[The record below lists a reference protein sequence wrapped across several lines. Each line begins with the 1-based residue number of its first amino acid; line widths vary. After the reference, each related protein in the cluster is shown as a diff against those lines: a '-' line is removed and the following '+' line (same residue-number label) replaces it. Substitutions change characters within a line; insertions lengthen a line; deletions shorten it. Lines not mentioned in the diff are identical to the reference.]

1 MSEDYIM
8 KDYED
13 GWLNYRS
20 VLEASDEI
28 KKLTHIYCSINS
40 VCISNAV
47 KEINT
52 AFGAMYGIELSQ
64 ALNTDNAEDGIVLKI
79 YDVDD
84 AQYTG
89 DFIPDEEGYGIYYCG
104 KSNFVTVCSK
114 SDRGLLYGTFRLM
127 RMLMCGLSI
136 EAVNVCENPAAPLRM
151 INHWDNMA
159 GDIERGYSGNSFF
172 YDNDNIIINDRTYM
186 YARLMASVGINA
198 ITINNV
204 NVHTVETRL
213 ITDTYLSKVKEI
225 NDIFNSYGIK
235 LYLSINFAA
244 PVELGGTD
252 NCDPLCEDVIKWWER
267 TTKRLYEVIPSFGG
281 YLVKAD
287 SEGRPGPFTYGR
299 THADGANML
308 ARVIKPYGGIV
319 VWRCFVY
326 NCLQDWRDRKTDRA
340 RAGYDNFAHLDGEF
354 EDNVVLQIKN
364 GPMDFQVREPVSPLF
379 GALKKTN
386 VFLELQIAQ
395 EYTGQQIDIC
405 YLVPMW
411 KEILDFNTYASD
423 TASVKHIVSGKE
435 YGNSICGI
443 AGVTNTGNDAN
454 WTGHDLAAANLYG
467 FAMLCWNPDLSAEEI
482 GTEWAKC
489 TFGTDKE
496 VYGRV
501 YGIISKSWL
510 TYEKYTSPLGIGW
523 MVNPNTHYGPFV
535 DGYEY
540 DKWGTYNR
548 ADRDG
553 IGQDRTVSFGTG
565 YTSQYN
571 EPLRSMYERV
581 ETTPEELLLF
591 FHYIRY
597 DYILSTGK
605 TLIQHIYDSHFEG
618 VEEVR
623 NMLEIWNELY
633 GTVDE
638 AVFER
643 VKERMNRQLC
653 NAIEWRDRVNTYF
666 YRMSGVS
673 DKLGRTIY

>member
-1 MSEDYIM
+1 
-8 KDYED
+8 
-13 GWLNYRS
+13 
-20 VLEASDEI
+20 
-28 KKLTHIYCSINS
+28 
-40 VCISNAV
+40 
-47 KEINT
+47 
-52 AFGAMYGIELSQ
+52 
-64 ALNTDNAEDGIVLKI
+64 
-79 YDVDD
+79 
-84 AQYTG
+84 
-89 DFIPDEEGYGIYYCG
+89 
-104 KSNFVTVCSK
+104 
-114 SDRGLLYGTFRLM
+114 
-127 RMLMCGLSI
+127 MCGQKI
-136 EAVNVCENPAAPLRM
+136 KDICVCENPAAPLRM

-172 YDNDNIIINDRTYM
+172 YDDNNIIINDRTYM

-204 NVHTVETRL
+204 NVHAVETRL
-213 ITDTYLSKVKEI
+213 ITDTYLSQVKEI
-225 NDIFNSYGIK
+225 SDIFNSYGIK

-244 PVELGGTD
+244 PVELGDTD
-252 NCDPLCEDVIKWWER
+252 NCDPLCEDVIKWWEK
-267 TTKRLYEVIPSFGG
+267 TTKHVYEVIPSFGG

-308 ARVIKPYGGIV
+308 ARAVKPYGGIV

-340 RAGYDNFAHLDGEF
+340 RSGYDNFAHLDGEF

-423 TASVKHIVSGKE
+423 TAAVKHIVTGRE
-435 YGNSICGI
+435 YGNRICGI

-454 WTGHDLAAANLYG
+454 WTGHDFAAANLYG

-501 YGIISKSWL
+501 YDIISKSWL
-510 TYEKYTSPLGIGW
+510 TYEKYTCPLGIGW

-540 DKWGTYNR
+540 DKWGTYHR
-548 ADRDG
+548 ADRNG
-553 IGQDRTVSFGTG
+553 IGQDRTMRYGTG

-571 EPLRSMYERV
+571 EPLRSMYEEV

-591 FHYIRY
+591 FHYTRY

-618 VEEVR
+618 VAEVEK
-623 NMLEIWNELY
+623 MISIWNELC
-633 GTVDE
+633 GTVDDV
-638 AVFER
+638 VFER
-643 VKERMNRQLC
+643 VKERMDRQLR
-653 NAIEWRDRVNTYF
+653 NAVEWRDRVNTYF
-666 YRMSGVS
+666 YRMSGVC

>member
-1 MSEDYIM
+1 M
-8 KDYED
+8 KDYEA
-13 GWLNYRS
+13 GWLNYRLVS
-20 VLEASDEI
+20 KVPDEI
-28 KKLTHIYCSINS
+28 KGLVHIYCSVNGD
-40 VCISNAV
+40 CICNAI
-47 KEINT
+47 KEIDT
-52 AFGAMYGIELSQ
+52 AFDAMYGKMLSRDLMVND
-64 ALNTDNAEDGIVLKI
+64 AKDGIALKL
-79 YDVDD
+79 YDADD
-84 AQYTG
+84 VQYTG
-89 DFIPDEEGYGIYYCG
+89 SFIPDEEGYGIYYCG
-104 KSNFVTVCSK
+104 DSNLITICSK
-114 SDRGLLYGTFRLM
+114 SDRGILYGVFRLI
-127 RMLMCGLSI
+127 RMLMCGQKI
-136 EAVNVCENPAAPLRM
+136 KDICVCENPAAPLRM

-172 YDNDNIIINDRTYM
+172 YDDNNIIINDRTYM

-204 NVHTVETRL
+204 NVHAVETRL
-213 ITDTYLSKVKEI
+213 ITDTYLSQVKEI
-225 NDIFNSYGIK
+225 SDIFNSYGIK

-244 PVELGGTD
+244 PVELGDTD
-252 NCDPLCEDVIKWWER
+252 NCDPLCEDVIKWWEK
-267 TTKRLYEVIPSFGG
+267 TTKHVYEVIPSFGG

-308 ARVIKPYGGIV
+308 ARAVKPYGGIV

-340 RAGYDNFAHLDGEF
+340 RSGYDNFAHLDGEF

-423 TASVKHIVSGKE
+423 TAAVKHIVTGRE
-435 YGNSICGI
+435 YGNRICGI

-454 WTGHDLAAANLYG
+454 WTGHDFAAANLYG

-501 YGIISKSWL
+501 YDIISKSWL
-510 TYEKYTSPLGIGW
+510 IYEKYTCPLGIGW

-540 DKWGTYNR
+540 DKWGTYHR
-548 ADRDG
+548 ADRNG
-553 IGQDRTVSFGTG
+553 IGQDRTMRYGTG

-571 EPLRSMYERV
+571 EPLRSMYEEV

-591 FHYIRY
+591 FHYTRY

-618 VEEVR
+618 VAEVEK
-623 NMLEIWNELY
+623 MISIWNELC
-633 GTVDE
+633 GTVDDV
-638 AVFER
+638 VFER
-643 VKERMNRQLC
+643 VKERMDRQLR
-653 NAIEWRDRVNTYF
+653 NAVEWRDRVNTYF
-666 YRMSGVS
+666 YRMSGVC

>member
-1 MSEDYIM
+1 M
-8 KDYED
+8 
-13 GWLNYRS
+13 G
-20 VLEASDEI
+20 VEI
-28 KKLTHIYCSINS
+28 
-40 VCISNAV
+40 
-47 KEINT
+47 
-52 AFGAMYGIELSQ
+52 F
-64 ALNTDNAEDGIVLKI
+64 
-79 YDVDD
+79 
-84 AQYTG
+84 
-89 DFIPDEEGYGIYYCG
+89 
-104 KSNFVTVCSK
+104 
-114 SDRGLLYGTFRLM
+114 
-127 RMLMCGLSI
+127 
-136 EAVNVCENPAAPLRM
+136 
-151 INHWDNMA
+151 
-159 GDIERGYSGNSFF
+159 ERGYSGNSFF
-172 YDNDNIIINDRTYM
+172 YDDNNIIINDRTYM

-204 NVHTVETRL
+204 NVHAVETRL
-213 ITDTYLSKVKEI
+213 ITDTYLSQVKEI
-225 NDIFNSYGIK
+225 SDIFNSYGIK

-244 PVELGGTD
+244 PVELGDTD
-252 NCDPLCEDVIKWWER
+252 NCDPLCEDVIKWWEK
-267 TTKRLYEVIPSFGG
+267 TTKHVYEVIPSFGG

-308 ARVIKPYGGIV
+308 ARAVKPYGGIV

-340 RAGYDNFAHLDGEF
+340 RSGYDNFAHLDGEF

-423 TASVKHIVSGKE
+423 TAAVKHIVTGRE
-435 YGNSICGI
+435 YGNRICGI

-454 WTGHDLAAANLYG
+454 WTGHDFAAANLYG

-501 YGIISKSWL
+501 YDIISKSWL
-510 TYEKYTSPLGIGW
+510 TYEKYTCPLGIGW

-540 DKWGTYNR
+540 DKWGTYHR
-548 ADRDG
+548 ADRNG
-553 IGQDRTVSFGTG
+553 IGQDRTMRYGTG

-571 EPLRSMYERV
+571 EPLRSMYEEV

-591 FHYIRY
+591 FHYTRY

-618 VEEVR
+618 VAEVEK
-623 NMLEIWNELY
+623 MISIWNELC
-633 GTVDE
+633 GTVDDV
-638 AVFER
+638 VFER
-643 VKERMNRQLC
+643 VKERMDRQLR
-653 NAIEWRDRVNTYF
+653 NAVEWRDRVNTYF
-666 YRMSGVS
+666 YRMSGVC

>member
-1 MSEDYIM
+1 
-8 KDYED
+8 
-13 GWLNYRS
+13 
-20 VLEASDEI
+20 
-28 KKLTHIYCSINS
+28 
-40 VCISNAV
+40 
-47 KEINT
+47 
-52 AFGAMYGIELSQ
+52 
-64 ALNTDNAEDGIVLKI
+64 
-79 YDVDD
+79 
-84 AQYTG
+84 
-89 DFIPDEEGYGIYYCG
+89 
-104 KSNFVTVCSK
+104 
-114 SDRGLLYGTFRLM
+114 
-127 RMLMCGLSI
+127 
-136 EAVNVCENPAAPLRM
+136 
-151 INHWDNMA
+151 
-159 GDIERGYSGNSFF
+159 
-172 YDNDNIIINDRTYM
+172 
-186 YARLMASVGINA
+186 MASIGINA

-204 NVHTVETRL
+204 NVHAVETRL
-213 ITDTYLSKVKEI
+213 ITDEYLDKVKEI

-244 PVELGGTD
+244 SVELGATD
-252 NCDPLCEDVIKWWER
+252 NCDPLCEDVIRWWEE
-267 TTKRLYEVIPSFGG
+267 TTRHLYEVIPSFGG

-326 NCLQDWRDRKTDRA
+326 NCRQDWRDRKTDRA
-340 RAGYDNFAHLDGEF
+340 RAGYDNFAYLDGEF

-386 VFLELQIAQ
+386 MFIEFQIAQ

-411 KEILDFNTYASD
+411 KEILDFHTYASD
-423 TASVKHIVSGKE
+423 TATVKNVVSGRE
-435 YGNSICGI
+435 YGNRICGI

-454 WTGHDLAAANLYG
+454 WTGHDFAAANLYG
-467 FAMLCWNPDLSAEEI
+467 FAMLCWNPSLSAEEI

-489 TFGTDKE
+489 TFGKDKE

-501 YGIISKSWL
+501 YDIISNSWL

-523 MVNPNTHYGPFV
+523 MVNPHTHYGPFV

-553 IGQDRTVSFGTG
+553 IGQDRTKKLGTG
-565 YTSQYN
+565 YTLQYN
-571 EPLRSMYERV
+571 EPLRSMYENV

-597 DYILSTGK
+597 DYVLSTGK
-605 TLIQHIYDSHFEG
+605 TLIQHIYDTHFEG
-618 VEEVR
+618 VHEVED
-623 NMLEIWNELY
+623 MIAAWDELR
-633 GTVDE
+633 GIVDDTVY
-638 AVFER
+638 ER
-643 VKERMNRQLC
+643 VRKRMQRQLD

-673 DKLGRTIY
+673 DIHGRTIY

>member
-1 MSEDYIM
+1 
-8 KDYED
+8 
-13 GWLNYRS
+13 
-20 VLEASDEI
+20 
-28 KKLTHIYCSINS
+28 
-40 VCISNAV
+40 
-47 KEINT
+47 
-52 AFGAMYGIELSQ
+52 
-64 ALNTDNAEDGIVLKI
+64 
-79 YDVDD
+79 
-84 AQYTG
+84 
-89 DFIPDEEGYGIYYCG
+89 
-104 KSNFVTVCSK
+104 
-114 SDRGLLYGTFRLM
+114 
-127 RMLMCGLSI
+127 MCGQKI
-136 EAVNVCENPAAPLRM
+136 KDICVCENPAAPLRM

-172 YDNDNIIINDRTYM
+172 YDDNNIIINDRTYM

-204 NVHTVETRL
+204 NVHAVETRL
-213 ITDTYLSKVKEI
+213 ITDTYLSQVKEI
-225 NDIFNSYGIK
+225 SDIFNSYGIK

-244 PVELGGTD
+244 PMELGDTD
-252 NCDPLCEDVIKWWER
+252 NCDPLCEDVIKWWEK
-267 TTKRLYEVIPSFGG
+267 TTKHVYEVIPSFGG

-308 ARVIKPYGGIV
+308 ARAVKPYGGIV

-340 RAGYDNFAHLDGEF
+340 RSGYDNFAHLDGEF

-423 TASVKHIVSGKE
+423 TAAVKHIVTGRE
-435 YGNSICGI
+435 YGNRICGI

-454 WTGHDLAAANLYG
+454 WTGHDFAAANLYG

-501 YGIISKSWL
+501 YDIISKSWL
-510 TYEKYTSPLGIGW
+510 TYEKYTCPLGIGW

-540 DKWGTYNR
+540 DKWGTYHR
-548 ADRDG
+548 ADRNG
-553 IGQDRTVSFGTG
+553 IGQDRTMRYGTG

-571 EPLRSMYERV
+571 EPLRSMYEEV

-591 FHYIRY
+591 FHYTRY

-618 VEEVR
+618 VAEVEK
-623 NMLEIWNELY
+623 MISIWNELC
-633 GTVDE
+633 GTVDDV
-638 AVFER
+638 VFER
-643 VKERMNRQLC
+643 VKERMDRQLR
-653 NAIEWRDRVNTYF
+653 NAVEWRDRVNTYF
-666 YRMSGVS
+666 YRMSGVC

>member
-1 MSEDYIM
+1 
-8 KDYED
+8 
-13 GWLNYRS
+13 
-20 VLEASDEI
+20 
-28 KKLTHIYCSINS
+28 
-40 VCISNAV
+40 
-47 KEINT
+47 
-52 AFGAMYGIELSQ
+52 
-64 ALNTDNAEDGIVLKI
+64 
-79 YDVDD
+79 
-84 AQYTG
+84 
-89 DFIPDEEGYGIYYCG
+89 
-104 KSNFVTVCSK
+104 
-114 SDRGLLYGTFRLM
+114 
-127 RMLMCGLSI
+127 
-136 EAVNVCENPAAPLRM
+136 
-151 INHWDNMA
+151 
-159 GDIERGYSGNSFF
+159 
-172 YDNDNIIINDRTYM
+172 M

-204 NVHTVETRL
+204 NVHAVETRL
-213 ITDTYLSKVKEI
+213 ITDTYLSQVKEI
-225 NDIFNSYGIK
+225 SDIFNSYGIK

-244 PVELGGTD
+244 PVELGDTD
-252 NCDPLCEDVIKWWER
+252 NCDPLCEDVIKWWEK
-267 TTKRLYEVIPSFGG
+267 TTKHVYEVIPSFGG

-308 ARVIKPYGGIV
+308 ARAVKPYGGIV

-340 RAGYDNFAHLDGEF
+340 RSGYDNFAHLDGEF

-423 TASVKHIVSGKE
+423 TAAVKHIVTGRE
-435 YGNSICGI
+435 YGNRICGI

-454 WTGHDLAAANLYG
+454 WTGHDFAAANLYG

-501 YGIISKSWL
+501 YDIISKSWL
-510 TYEKYTSPLGIGW
+510 TYEKYTCPLGIGW

-540 DKWGTYNR
+540 DKWGTYHR
-548 ADRDG
+548 ADRNG
-553 IGQDRTVSFGTG
+553 IGQDRTMRYGTG

-571 EPLRSMYERV
+571 EPLRSMYEEV

-591 FHYIRY
+591 FHYTRY

-618 VEEVR
+618 VAEVEK
-623 NMLEIWNELY
+623 MISIWNELY
-633 GTVDE
+633 GTVDDV
-638 AVFER
+638 VFER
-643 VKERMNRQLC
+643 VKERMDRQLR
-653 NAIEWRDRVNTYF
+653 NAVEWRDRVNTYF
-666 YRMSGVS
+666 YRMSGVC

>member
-1 MSEDYIM
+1 M

-13 GWLNYRS
+13 GWLKYRPVS
-20 VLEASDEI
+20 KIPDEI
-28 KKLTHIYCSINS
+28 KRLVHVYCSVNGD
-40 VCISNAV
+40 CICNAI
-47 KEINT
+47 KEIDT
-52 AFGAMYGIELSQ
+52 AFDAMYGKMLSHDLMVND
-64 ALNTDNAEDGIVLKI
+64 AKDGIVLKL
-79 YDVDD
+79 YDADD
-84 AQYTG
+84 VQYTG
-89 DFIPDEEGYGIYYCG
+89 SFIPDEEGYGIYYCDDC
-104 KSNFVTVCSK
+104 NLITICSK
-114 SDRGLLYGTFRLM
+114 SDRGILYGVFRLI
-127 RMLMCGLSI
+127 RMLMCGQKI
-136 EAVNVCENPAAPLRM
+136 KDICVCENPAAPLRM

-172 YDNDNIIINDRTYM
+172 YDDNNIIINDRTYM

-204 NVHTVETRL
+204 NVHALETRL
-213 ITDTYLSKVKEI
+213 ITDTYLSRVKEI
-225 NDIFNSYGIK
+225 SDIFNSYGIK

-244 PVELGGTD
+244 PVELGDTD
-252 NCDPLCEDVIKWWER
+252 NCDPLCEDVIKWWEK
-267 TTKRLYEVIPSFGG
+267 TTKHVYEVIPSFGG

-308 ARVIKPYGGIV
+308 ARAVKPYGGIV

-340 RAGYDNFAHLDGEF
+340 RSGYDNFAHLDGEF

-423 TASVKHIVSGKE
+423 TATVKHIVTGRE
-435 YGNSICGI
+435 YGNRICGI

-454 WTGHDLAAANLYG
+454 WTGHDFAAANLYG

-501 YGIISKSWL
+501 YDIISKSWL
-510 TYEKYTSPLGIGW
+510 TYEKYTAPLGIGW

-540 DKWGTYNR
+540 DKWGTYHR
-548 ADRDG
+548 ADRNG
-553 IGQDRTVSFGTG
+553 IGQDRTMRYGTG

-571 EPLRSMYERV
+571 EPLRSMYEEV

-591 FHYIRY
+591 FHYTRY

-618 VEEVR
+618 VAEVEK
-623 NMLEIWNELY
+623 MISIWNELC
-633 GTVDE
+633 GTVDDV
-638 AVFER
+638 VFER
-643 VKERMNRQLC
+643 VKERMDRQLR
-653 NAIEWRDRVNTYF
+653 NAVEWRDRVNTYF
-666 YRMSGVS
+666 YRMSGVC

>member
-1 MSEDYIM
+1 M

-13 GWLNYRS
+13 CWLNYRH
-20 VLEASDEI
+20 VPKIPNEI
-28 KKLTHIYCSINS
+28 KRLENVYCSVNGD
-40 VCISNAV
+40 CISNAI
-47 KEINT
+47 KEVDT
-52 AFGAMYGIELSQ
+52 AFDAMYGKKLSHHLMKND
-64 ALNTDNAEDGIVLKI
+64 AKDGIVLKL
-79 YDVDD
+79 YDADD
-84 AQYTG
+84 VQYTG
-89 DFIPDEEGYGIYYCG
+89 SFIPDEEGYGIYYCDD
-104 KSNFVTVCSK
+104 SNLITVCSK
-114 SDRGLLYGTFRLM
+114 SDRGILYGVFRLM
-127 RMLMCGLSI
+127 RMLMCGYGI
-136 EAVNVCENPAAPLRM
+136 KAVNVCENPAVHLRM

-172 YDNDNIIINDRTYM
+172 YDDYNIIINDRTYM
-186 YARLMASVGINA
+186 YARLMASIGINA

-204 NVHTVETRL
+204 NVHAVETRL
-213 ITDTYLSKVKEI
+213 ITDTYLSQVKEI
-225 NDIFNSYGIK
+225 SDIFNSYGIK

-244 PVELGGTD
+244 PVELGDTD
-252 NCDPLCEDVIKWWER
+252 NCDPLCEDVIKWWKK
-267 TTKRLYEVIPSFGG
+267 TTKHVYEVIPSFGG

-308 ARVIKPYGGIV
+308 ARAIKPYGGIV

-340 RAGYDNFAHLDGEF
+340 RSGYDNFAHLDGEF
-354 EDNVVLQIKN
+354 DDNVVLQIKN

-379 GALKKTN
+379 GALKQTN

-423 TASVKHIVSGKE
+423 TATVSNIVTGRE
-435 YGNSICGI
+435 YGGKICGI

-454 WTGHDLAAANLYG
+454 WTGHDFAAANLYG

-496 VYGRV
+496 VYKRV
-501 YGIISKSWL
+501 YDIISKSWL

-523 MVNPNTHYGPFV
+523 MVNPNTHYGPFI

-548 ADRDG
+548 ADRNG
-553 IGQDRTVSFGTG
+553 IGQDRTMCCGTG

-571 EPLRSMYERV
+571 EPLRSMYEEV
-581 ETTPEELLLF
+581 ETTPEKLLLF

-618 VEEVR
+618 VEEVEK
-623 NMLEIWNELY
+623 MISIWNELS
-633 GTVDE
+633 GTVDNT
-638 AVFER
+638 VFER
-643 VKERMNRQLC
+643 VKERMDRQHN
-653 NAIEWRDRVNTYF
+653 NAVEWRDRVNTYF
-666 YRMSGVS
+666 YRMSGVC